1 MKEPKQIR
9 GILDYISL
17 KPGEEFEW
25 EPISESYVRGMGLG
39 ASKDAIRWAYKGYLV
54 ERYQHQE
61 KIIAQIKAQMKQNT
75 KIGPPEKTPEF
86 RVDNLRAYYLWFLV
100 RDWAESF
107 RCELTS
113 RRAIELAKMQPVTGK
128 TKAIWGH
135 QESPSIEQSVSR
147 GKSFWR
153 IDNSWTSERCEKFH
167 TKHL

>member
-1 MKEPKQIR
+1 MREPKQIR

-86 RVDNLRAYYLWFLV
+86 RVDNLKAASV
-100 RDWAESF
+100 KPESWD
-107 RCELTS
+107 S
-113 RRAIELAKMQPVTGK
+113 H
-128 TKAIWGH
+128 W
-135 QESPSIEQSVSR
+135 
-147 GKSFWR
+147 
-153 IDNSWTSERCEKFH
+153 D
-167 TKHL
+167 